1 MDRNSETWSIEQ
13 QCPQCGGPVILADTD
28 RILSCSYCRVRL
40 FISTRDYFKYILPP
54 ADQSPEE
61 LIFTPYW
68 RFKGIIFSSS
78 VVKTEHRITDSTIS
92 ASEHSLFPI
101 SLGVRPQAVRLK
113 FLSPELKHHF
123 FLPERPFREVL
134 PDMEKRRNHAESLS
148 LKQQGSILNTG
159 QEAPL
164 HRAFIGETTNLIY
177 LPLSIDGDRFYDTVS
192 KSLLCKIPGDMS
204 LRFVKMKDWGVKF
217 IPTLCPDCGWDMT
230 GETDS
235 LVLLC
240 RNCDSAWKASYHGLE
255 KVRYSVIH
263 TKDAGALYLPFWR
276 LSAEIKEIGLNSYAD
291 LVRFANLPRVIR
303 DEWEEKDI
311 TFWTPAFKV
320 QPGLFLSASM
330 KATVSQLAPEMSAP
344 LPGGFVFSV
353 NLPFGEAF
361 ESLKTILIEMAIPR
375 KKFISIIDGIS
386 VTPVDRELVLV
397 PFMDTGHELNQ
408 PQMHLSISRNTL
420 KYGRNL

>member
-1 MDRNSETWSIEQ
+1 
-13 QCPQCGGPVILADTD
+13 
-28 RILSCSYCRVRL
+28 
-40 FISTRDYFKYILPP
+40 
-54 ADQSPEE
+54 
-61 LIFTPYW
+61 
-68 RFKGIIFSSS
+68 
-78 VVKTEHRITDSTIS
+78 
-92 ASEHSLFPI
+92 
-101 SLGVRPQAVRLK
+101 
-113 FLSPELKHHF
+113 
-123 FLPERPFREVL
+123 
-134 PDMEKRRNHAESLS
+134 MEKRRNHAESLS